1 MTFLRLSRWDWLA
14 FVTALALL
22 FVMSLNW
29 YSDKQGEE
37 CARVESLQTPTPG
50 VQGAEI
56 TRDVRHDAEACKAKH
71 RRTAWQAGAFIDRAI
86 MVVLLAA
93 AFAAVAAAFFRAAD
107 RRVSGLTPSAL
118 ATGLGLLGALL
129 VLYRILQP
137 PGFNPAA
144 VVKAGAPIGLACVG
158 VLAIAARAA
167 MLEEKA
173 AGEEPPAETAAGEEA
188 AAEPPQPSPDPEPE
202 APPTEPEAPST

>member
-22 FVMSLNW
+22 FVMSLDW

-37 CARVESLQTPTPG
+37 CARVEGLQTPTPG

-56 TRDVRHDAEACKAKH
+56 TRDVRHDAEVCKAKH
-71 RRTAWQAGAFIDRAI
+71 RKTAWQADGLIDRVI
-86 MVVLLAA
+86 LVVLLAA
-93 AFAAVAAAFFRAAD
+93 IFSAVEAAFLRAAD
-107 RRVSGLTPSAL
+107 RRLGSLSPSAL

-158 VLAIAARAA
+158 VLAIAARGA
-167 MLEEKA
+167 MLAEQEA
-173 AGEEPPAETAAGEEA
+173 PAEPETEAGEEA
-188 AAEPPQPSPDPEPE
+188 AEEPPQPPADPEPE
-202 APPTEPEAPST
+202 PPAAPH